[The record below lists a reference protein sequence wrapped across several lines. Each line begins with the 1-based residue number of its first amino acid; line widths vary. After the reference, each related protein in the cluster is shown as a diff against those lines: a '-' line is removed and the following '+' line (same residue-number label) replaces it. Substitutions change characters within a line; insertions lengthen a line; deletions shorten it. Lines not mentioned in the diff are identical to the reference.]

1 MPPCG
6 WQNPFEGNNVECQF
20 QHASFLPFDAGVP
33 SSDPTELLERKKE
46 DRARH
51 AKTIVKHG
59 QTQDDVKRK
68 YSYVTKARGS
78 HTLYALNTI
87 LLDV

>member
-1 MPPCG
+1 MMSPCG

-46 DRARH
+46 
-51 AKTIVKHG
+51 G
-59 QTQDDVKRK
+59 LK
-68 YSYVTKARGS
+68 YVGCDATW
-78 HTLYALNTI
+78 H
-87 LLDV
+87 